1 MKIQLFD
8 TTLRDGSQAEGV
20 SLSCDDK
27 LHIAGRL
34 DELGVDYIEGGWP
47 GSNPKDMEFFERAKH
62 ELKLGQA
69 QIAAFGST
77 CRRHT
82 DPADDPQIQLLLA
95 ADTPVIALFGK
106 SWDLHVRDV
115 LQTTGDENLRMI
127 RESVA
132 YLCRH
137 GKEVIYDA
145 EHFFDGYK
153 ENPDYALAT
162 LREAVAGGASCIVLC
177 DTNGGSLAWE
187 IGGIVQQ
194 VRRELLGEEAP
205 LAEDGRDLVRNG
217 LQGNGRRGNGLQ
229 GNGLRG
235 TERITLGIHAHN
247 DSDTAVANTLE
258 AVRNGCTHVQ
268 GTINGYGER
277 CGNANLVS
285 IISNMQL
292 KMGFDLVADDK
303 LSHLTD
309 LSHYV
314 NELANLRPN
323 THQPFVGQSAFAHKG
338 GTHVNAVLKN
348 VDSYQH
354 IYPELVGNQTRVLVS
369 ELSGKDNITIKADE
383 FGVEG
388 LSREKERA
396 VLQQIKE
403 LENSGFAFESAEA
416 SVDLMLRRSK
426 EGYRP
431 FISLIDYTA
440 AVANR
445 AGRGLS
451 SEATVKVEVEGCMY
465 HEVAE
470 GNGPVNALMLA
481 LRKAIHHHFPQLDL
495 MHLQDYKV
503 RILNSDQGTGASV
516 RVLITSSDGARS
528 WTTVGASTNII
539 EASWTA
545 IYDAVEYFL
554 LTYDRQDHVDPVGGP
569 ARLDDEM
576 TQVADPVQ
584 RATPASAAENWPAAL
599 SNAQ

>member
-8 TTLRDGSQAEGV
+8 TTLRDGTQAEGV

-27 LHIAGRL
+27 LRIAARL
-34 DELGVDYIEGGWP
+34 DEFGIDYIEGGWP
-47 GSNPKDMEFFERAKH
+47 GSNPKDMEFFERAER
-62 ELKLGQA
+62 ELSLSHA
-69 QIAAFGST
+69 RLTAFGST
-77 CRRHT
+77 CKRDI
-82 DPADDPQIQLLLA
+82 DPADDPQIQLLLQA
-95 ADTPVIALFGK
+95 NTPVISLFGK

-115 LQTTGDENLRMI
+115 LQATPEENLRMI

-132 YLCRH
+132 YLAQHDR
-137 GKEVIYDA
+137 EVIYDA

-153 ENPDYALAT
+153 ENPEYALET
-162 LREAVAGGASCIVLC
+162 LKQAVIGGAACIVLC
-177 DTNGGSLAWE
+177 DTNGGTLAWE
-187 IGGIVQQ
+187 IGEIVRA
-194 VRRELLGEEAP
+194 VRRELAAA
-205 LAEDGRDLVRNG
+205 LAGPPEDGNG
-217 LQGNGRRGNGLQ
+217 VNGSAPPRAGGV
-229 GNGLRG
+229 
-235 TERITLGIHAHN
+235 TLGIHAHN
-247 DSDTAVANTLE
+247 DSETGVANSLE
-258 AVRNGCTHVQ
+258 AVRSGCTHVQ
-268 GTINGYGER
+268 GTVNGYGER

-285 IISNMQL
+285 IIANLQL
-292 KMGFDLVADDK
+292 KMGYELVGNDRLAK
-303 LSHLTD
+303 LTE

-354 IYPELVGNQTRVLVS
+354 VDPEQLGNQTRVLVS
-369 ELSGKDNITIKADE
+369 ELSGKDNIAVKADE

-403 LENSGFAFESAEA
+403 LESTGFEFESAEA

-431 FISLIDYTA
+431 SFSLIDYTA
-440 AVANR
+440 SVANR

-451 SEATVKVEVEGCMY
+451 SEATIKAEVGDKIY

-481 LRKAIHHHFPQLDL
+481 LRKAIQSHFPQLDR
-495 MHLQDYKV
+495 MHLLDYKV
-503 RILNSDQGTGASV
+503 RIINSDQGTGASV
-516 RVLITSSDGARS
+516 RVLITSSDGVRN

-545 IYDAVEYFL
+545 ISDAVEYFL
-554 LTYDRQDHVDPVGGP
+554 VTYDRRNETGLP
-569 ARLDDEM
+569 ARG
-576 TQVADPVQ
+576 
-584 RATPASAAENWPAAL
+584 AEIDHPEQIAE
-599 SNAQ
+599 

>member
-8 TTLRDGSQAEGV
+8 TTLRDGAQAEGV

-27 LHIAGRL
+27 LHIAARL
-34 DELGVDYIEGGWP
+34 DEFGVDYIEGGWP
-47 GSNPKDMEFFERAKH
+47 GSNPKDMEFFERAGRELTLKH
-62 ELKLGQA
+62 A
-69 QIAAFGST
+69 RITAFGST
-77 CRRHT
+77 CKRDT
-82 DPADDPQIQLLLA
+82 DPADDPQIQLLLE
-95 ADTPVIALFGK
+95 ADTPVISLFGK
-106 SWDLHVRDV
+106 SWDLHVREV
-115 LQTTGDENLRMI
+115 LQTTAAENLRMI

-132 YLCRH
+132 YLAKNGR
-137 GKEVIYDA
+137 EVIYDA

-153 ENPDYALAT
+153 KNADYALAT
-162 LREAVAGGASCIVLC
+162 LKQAIAGGASCIVLC
-177 DTNGGSLAWE
+177 DTNGGSLVWE
-187 IGGIVQQ
+187 IGEIVRA
-194 VRRELLGEEAP
+194 VCRELSADIFSTMEG
-205 LAEDGRDLVRNG
+205 
-217 LQGNGRRGNGLQ
+217 GNGHGSSARPGAGRV
-229 GNGLRG
+229 
-235 TERITLGIHAHN
+235 TLGIHAHN
-247 DSDTAVANTLE
+247 DSETGVANSLE
-258 AVRNGCTHVQ
+258 AIRNGCTHVQ

-285 IISNMQL
+285 IIANLQL
-292 KMGFDLVADDK
+292 KMGYDLVSAEK
-303 LSHLTD
+303 LAYLTD

-314 NELANLRPN
+314 NDLANLRPN

-348 VDSYQH
+348 VESYQH
-354 IYPELVGNQTRVLVS
+354 VHPELLGNQTRVLVS
-369 ELSGKDNITIKADE
+369 ELSGKDNISIKADE

-403 LENSGFAFESAEA
+403 MENIGFAFESAEA
-416 SVDLMLRRSK
+416 SVDLMLRRSQ

-431 FISLIDYTA
+431 SFSLIDYTV

-451 SEATVKVEVEGCMY
+451 SEATIKVEVGDQIY

-481 LRKAIHHHFPQLDL
+481 LRKAIQRYFPQLDR
-495 MHLQDYKV
+495 MHLLDYKV

-516 RVLITSSDGARS
+516 RVLITSSDGARN

-545 IYDAVEYFL
+545 ISDAVEYFL
-554 LTYDRQDHVDPVGGP
+554 LTYDQQEFTGTTARGEDFGNVQPLADGAQPIGTPVHAGNN
-569 ARLDDEM
+569 R
-576 TQVADPVQ
+576 
-584 RATPASAAENWPAAL
+584 SAELTSAG
-599 SNAQ
+599 